1 MLKQSKLVENTTAAD
16 VTVPVAAGPG
26 DNKENMIVPS
36 QTIQN
41 SNQSSAMHSNVMKF
55 TNAAG
60 SSPTYAFNLTVKCK
74 L

>member
-1 MLKQSKLVENTTAAD
+1 MLKQSKLVENATAA
-16 VTVPVAAGPG
+16 TGNSPVAAGPG
-26 DNKENMIVPS
+26 DNEENMIVPS

-41 SNQSSAMHSNVMKF
+41 SNQSSAMHSNVMNF